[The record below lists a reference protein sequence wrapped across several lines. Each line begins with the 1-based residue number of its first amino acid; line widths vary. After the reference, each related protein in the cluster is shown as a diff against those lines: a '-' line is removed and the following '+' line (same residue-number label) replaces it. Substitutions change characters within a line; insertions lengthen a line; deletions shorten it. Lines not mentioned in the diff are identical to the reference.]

1 MKYAWKLKLNDI
13 REFIDTHTLE
23 LVCFLAYIF
32 AVITVS
38 LHHEFWYDELQAFQI
53 SKDSVYNIL
62 FQVPHWEGHPPLWH
76 LILKATSLLGLGV
89 EGTLRLPNL
98 IFIILAVFVLMFKS
112 PFPKVVRLTLPFTFF
127 LFYQYAVINR
137 PYSLMVLELFL
148 LAFLYK
154 DKNKHPYWYTSVLAL
169 TCFTHV
175 YGMFFAT
182 VISIVWGL
190 EIKDKQKWIPF
201 LKDFVKDKRFH
212 CMLALLFLCI
222 LLVFETFP
230 DPKVIPPYPF
240 RKANLLIRT
249 SYFLTM
255 LPADATIFNIL
266 NYYTVEFISGMKTL
280 NLYHIIAMCWGIMI
294 NILLYFTFRKKSI
307 SRLFYMLYYG
317 FLIFALYVMIWPHH
331 TGIVFLILIL
341 CFWCALDDKQNA
353 ISFKWWHKFLFGLI
367 ILVQGCWGIF
377 DAAGDISENYNV
389 SKAIAKYIQINQLDK
404 YNMTTEFPIMTIYV
418 SDELATGNYR
428 VIKPDDLSKYQTEYF
443 INTNNIFSELL
454 INSYIGH
461 NVFYNYNIL
470 HRDKSYMINYAPH
483 PYESREAVSLWKKQ
497 GAPDILIVPTVMF
510 ENGTEV
516 DKYGKTENIYPIE
529 EVWGES
535 ANKSNYVRVKD
546 FNQYMFWKLSF
557 RYGVFS
563 LYMKKDLYEQIKDS
577 LRNK

>member
-1 MKYAWKLKLNDI
+1 MKLNNI
-13 REFIDTHTLE
+13 KFFFKNYTFEVI
-23 LVCFLAYIF
+23 CFLAYIF

-201 LKDFVKDKRFH
+201 LKDFIKDNRFY

-222 LLVFETFP
+222 LLVFEL
-230 DPKVIPPYPF
+230 IPEANVYPLDSF
-240 RKANLLIRT
+240 IEAAFVQKFLYHLVLLP
-249 SYFLTM
+249 S
-255 LPADATIFNIL
+255 DATVFNIL
-266 NYYTVEFISGMKTL
+266 NYNNTRNISAFSFNIYTILAIIWGLFVSI
-280 NLYHIIAMCWGIMI
+280 NL
-294 NILLYFTFRKKSI
+294 
-307 SRLFYMLYYG
+307 
-317 FLIFALYVMIWPHH
+317 FLIFKKLSAGKLFYFTYFGFLLFSLCIILWPHH
-331 TGIVFLILIL
+331 IGLLFLSIIF
-341 CFWCALDDKQNA
+341 CFWCALGNDTDTLRLNK
-353 ISFKWWHKFLFGLI
+353 ITKFICAFI
-367 ILVQGCWGIF
+367 ILVQLFWALYAVYGEF
-377 DAAGDISENYNV
+377 ATKYNVAGD
-389 SKAIAKYIQINQLDK
+389 IAKYIQTNNLSRYKIAVHMPINIL
-404 YNMTTEFPIMTIYV
+404 YV
-418 SDELATGNYR
+418 SDKLETVNYKQ
-428 VIKPDDLSKYQTEYF
+428 IKPEERDNFHTEYY
-443 INTNNIFSELL
+443 
-454 INSYIGH
+454 INSNQQILAMNVNSYLGK
-461 NVFYNYNIL
+461 NVFYTYNIL
-470 HRDKSYMINYAPH
+470 HPDKTFVVNCAPS
-483 PYESREAVSLWKKQ
+483 PEESKNSVMEMQKK
-497 GAPDILIVPTVMF
+497 GVPEILIYPKLVF
-510 ENGTEV
+510 ENGIELG
-516 DKYGKTENIYPIE
+516 KYGNTE
-529 EVWGES
+529 
-535 ANKSNYVRVKD
+535 YVSPLRIIWDQNVNNSD
-546 FNQYMFWKLSF
+546 FVCIKYFDEYKLWKLSF
-557 RYGVFS
+557 VYQIYGI
-563 LYMKKDLYEQIKDS
+563 YMKKDLYEKIKDT
-577 LRNK
+577 LKDGQIIEG